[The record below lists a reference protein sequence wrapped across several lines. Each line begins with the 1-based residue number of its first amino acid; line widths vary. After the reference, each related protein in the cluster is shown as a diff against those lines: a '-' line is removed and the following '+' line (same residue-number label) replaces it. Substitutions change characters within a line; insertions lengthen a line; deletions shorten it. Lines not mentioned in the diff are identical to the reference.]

1 MGSQLFVNRCA
12 LRSIQRPCRWFTSLG
27 MAAALFGVALGQNSP
42 PAGMQSYALK
52 HRAAVDMAPQLRS
65 LLQGLP
71 EPGEV
76 LIDTQRNQLLVQ
88 GSGEAHQVAAQFVQ
102 ALDQPGEP
110 VRKPESS
117 APEVQGYRIPEGDS
131 GTVVTRLQA
140 EFGQVAGVRI
150 ALDDRTRQII
160 VVAPAQ
166 IQKQIAE
173 RIGSPATVGVNANK
187 SPSPGSGSIAYQL
200 QHITWREL
208 EDGLTAAWGPKVR
221 ISVSQNGELA
231 TIETVGAD
239 GVTPVLQINRRTDL
253 VRSLDAASAASWLA
267 TARALDVVPA
277 GPDSLT
283 RLVPVQKVNPE
294 QVRTAVSLI
303 RAAATRGDGN
313 VTTVTK
319 PLRPAVDRPRW
330 GGELLAMLF
339 QDTTA
344 AAAVPASP
352 GAAAA
357 PEAPAAPAGEAP
369 EAPMAEEAP
378 ALEGGDPQ
386 IPAEGGLLGP
396 VQIEFLE
403 GLDSILVRG
412 NKRDVQRV
420 MQIIEDIERLSAET
434 QPVIDIHVLQHVNSE
449 TLATML
455 TELYTAALATR
466 QGQVSIRAR

>member
-1 MGSQLFVNRCA
+1 MPIGAVETVTTHLVAVPVMPNSPLRPVLQPYYCRWGPNSVLNRCTEGGSWVANSSFAGA

-27 MAAALFGVALGQNSP
+27 MAAALFGGLALGQSSP

-52 HRAAVDMAPQLRS
+52 HRTAVDMAPQLRS

-110 VRKPESS
+110 VHKPESS

-131 GTVVTRLQA
+131 GAVVTRLQA
-140 EFGQVAGVRI
+140 EFGRVAGVRI
-150 ALDDRTRQII
+150 ALDDRTQQII
-160 VVAPAQ
+160 VVAPAP

-173 RIGSPATVGVNANK
+173 RIGSPATAGANANK

-208 EDGLTAAWGPKVR
+208 EDGLTAAWGPKIR
-221 ISVSQNGELA
+221 ISVSENGEIA

-239 GVTPVLQINRRTDL
+239 SVTAVLQINRRTDL

-267 TARALDVVPA
+267 TARALDVAPA

-283 RLVPVQKVNPE
+283 RLVPVQKVDPE

-344 AAAVPASP
+344 APAT
-352 GAAAA
+352 
-357 PEAPAAPAGEAP
+357 PAARKSWSCCSSRSSGSSRRTGPRGSHGRGSSCT
-369 EAPMAEEAP
+369 
-378 ALEGGDPQ
+378 GGW
-386 IPAEGGLLGP
+386 
-396 VQIEFLE
+396 
-403 GLDSILVRG
+403 
-412 NKRDVQRV
+412 
-420 MQIIEDIERLSAET
+420 
-434 QPVIDIHVLQHVNSE
+434 
-449 TLATML
+449 
-455 TELYTAALATR
+455 
-466 QGQVSIRAR
+466 

>member
-1 MGSQLFVNRCA
+1 
-12 LRSIQRPCRWFTSLG
+12 
-27 MAAALFGVALGQNSP
+27 MAAALFGGLALGQNSP

-76 LIDTQRNQLLVQ
+76 LIDAQRNQLLVQ

-131 GTVVTRLQA
+131 GAVVTRLQA

-173 RIGSPATVGVNANK
+173 RIGSPATAGANANK

-200 QHITWREL
+200 RHITWREL
-208 EDGLTAAWGPKVR
+208 EDGLTAAWGPKIRV
-221 ISVSQNGELA
+221 SVSENGEIA

-239 GVTPVLQINRRTDL
+239 SVTAVLQINRRTDL

-267 TARALDVVPA
+267 TARALDVAPA
-277 GPDSLT
+277 GPDSVT
-283 RLVPVQKVNPE
+283 RLVPVQKVDPE

-344 AAAVPASP
+344 APATPAAPASP

-378 ALEGGDPQ
+378 AQEGGEPQ

-403 GLDSILVRG
+403 GLDSIMVRG

-420 MQIIEDIERLSAET
+420 MQIIADIERMSGET
-434 QPVIDIHVLQHVNSE
+434 QPVIDIHMLRHVNSE

-455 TELYTAALATR
+455 TELYTATLATR
-466 QGQVSIRAR
+466 QGQVSIRRSVNQTLFC